1 MAVKKQISVA
11 LENKVGRLAN
21 LCSLLARGKVNI
33 LAISVDNIVDQGIVR
48 LVVDKTDQAIKL
60 LKRARF
66 SMVQSSV
73 VVKQLPD
80 QPGILAQASRKLS
93 RARINID
100 YVYGS
105 AGTGKDKA
113 TLVFRVSDPVKAD
126 RVLK

>member
-21 LCSLLARGKVNI
+21 LCSLLAREKVNI
-33 LAISVDNIVDQGIVR
+33 TAISVANIVDQGIVHI
-48 LVVDKTDQAIKL
+48 VVDKTDRALKV

-66 SMVQSSV
+66 PIIQSSV

-80 QPGILAQASRKLS
+80 KPGVLAQASRKL
-93 RARINID
+93 AQAKINID

-105 AGTGKDKA
+105 AGSGIKEA
-113 TLVFRVSDPVKAD
+113 TIVFRVSDPAKAD
-126 RVLK
+126 RLLR